1 MKILAISGSLRASSS
16 NTAMLRAAAVLAP
29 STIVFTLFEGIGNLP
44 HFNPDLDGETVSPFV
59 TDFRA
64 ALRAADA
71 VIFSVPEYAHGVPGV
86 LKNALDWVV
95 GSGELAGKPVAL
107 FNPSARGTY
116 AQASLSETLTVMAAQ
131 LVPEAA
137 VTLQALGKPI
147 SADSILRDAEM
158 SAKLANAFNALFG
171 RAMSHGVPINGES
184 DTSPPVTSLKSR

>member
-16 NTAMLRAAAVLAP
+16 NTVMLRAAAALAP
-29 STIVFTLFEGIGNLP
+29 STVKFTLFDGIGNLP
-44 HFNPDLDGETVSPFV
+44 HFNPDIDGETVSPFV

-64 ALRAADA
+64 ALHTADA

-116 AQASLSETLTVMAAQ
+116 AQASLSET
-131 LVPEAA
+131 
-137 VTLQALGKPI
+137 
-147 SADSILRDAEM
+147 
-158 SAKLANAFNALFG
+158 
-171 RAMSHGVPINGES
+171 
-184 DTSPPVTSLKSR
+184 